1 MSFAVSL
8 LLLAW
13 VSLRWARHL
22 CDTPADRYWLF
33 VGTFLLQIGAITGL
47 TSLAHQLT
55 PAGWLVLQVLM
66 AAATVA
72 LTGGWRRHG
81 IAGPLR
87 QGPGLRAALVTP
99 FTGLTP
105 WGLLLLCAIVGVLL
119 LALARQALEPL
130 YHFDDR
136 MYHASRVLYWIQHAT
151 VFPFETHNIR
161 QTLVPFGSELL
172 FLWPVLLTKSEAVG
186 RLVFGLALPLAAIG
200 QYLLLRA
207 LRLGQTVAL
216 AGVLILVSTP
226 LIVSSASGLKPEVW
240 AVLSL
245 LGLAYWA
252 VSLCD
257 GADRPGLR
265 CFFLGVFAAL
275 STNVR
280 SFPAALLPG
289 LLLILWWAPGADGV
303 RGRLKAFGAGLLG
316 AVVLSTL
323 LIPLAF
329 NTVHY
334 HHPMG
339 PSEVRRVVQAD
350 ISPQMAYTHAVRFV
364 SLLLE
369 LPAAPASP
377 DGRAGFSAAVNR
389 VMSAAGAGQPLAEES
404 HKPWPGRYVYAL
416 PEQGTRF
423 SLWGLLWL
431 PVLALA
437 GWRLLG
443 HLRARRRLDGVAAL
457 ALLAVPLLGAVL
469 FGARWMAHSEVPAR
483 FLCGP
488 YGLALPLGFA
498 MLAPRLSAGLARRR
512 LIQGL
517 LALLLVYAAYPP
529 VRSLANE
536 VRQALAE
543 PLPGIDVNEPF
554 DEVLR
559 SALPPGSRVL
569 LVGDQG
575 VRDYPL
581 FSPGT
586 GYLNAV
592 IPWGA
597 RPFDAER
604 MRRLIAEERVTH
616 VLIQDDARVVFLW
629 FSAVDTRGMVRWLND
644 QKGLRPVLLRTA
656 GQRLYEVIGAA
667 HVNDAPFRT
676 SEAPAAAP
684 LIGVSGVLQ
693 GQVGVDAADLQIP
706 WPVDD
711 VGGEERGFLWLGQ
724 GHPGGFGFALWSRR
738 EQEVDLRIDMQP
750 GPGMA
755 LPGRR
760 FMLLHDDLP
769 VGGERRFEGV
779 ASVVVRV
786 RLHVGRNLLSLLAL
800 DRATV
805 VPLPNG
811 DPRGLVVGLRAIHVE
826 PATAPGARV
835 EMPATSAA
843 GLARSARLAVGRI
856 NRRQQGD
863 GHWLTAHTMGTI
875 FALPT
880 EELNTYVTALMVDLL
895 AAEGTPEGLSASLD
909 RAHAHLND
917 QIEPDGLVRYH
928 GRPGGRATRETSV
941 CTITP
946 DADDTALVWRI
957 APGSDALRSSALAGV
972 RAYRT
977 AEGLYRTWLSPES
990 GYQCL
995 NPGADPNP
1003 TDIGIQMHVL
1013 MWLAQD
1019 DPPAAREL
1027 CEALRRTVDQDRLW
1041 VYYSRAPLVPVM
1053 RQPELRAH
1061 GCDLPLP
1068 PGRVQAEF
1076 PEQQIWLDAARLI
1089 ARMGPGS
1096 PNRPTADEAR
1106 PLLEALAADG
1116 FAAVRTNPPMLYHND
1131 LSASVSRRYWSE
1143 DVGYAMWLR
1152 IFLGTGGTP

>member
-22 CDTPADRYWLF
+22 CDTPADRYWIF
-33 VGTFLLQIGAITGL
+33 VGTALLQVGAITGL
-47 TSLAHQLT
+47 SSLAHQLT
-55 PAGWLVLQVLM
+55 PAGWLVMQVLM
-66 AAATVA
+66 AAATVP
-72 LTGGWRRHG
+72 LTGGWRRSG
-81 IAGPLR
+81 LAGPLPG
-87 QGPGLRAALVTP
+87 GPGLRAALVTR
-99 FTGLTP
+99 FTGLTA

-119 LALARQALEPL
+119 LALVRQALEPI

-161 QTLVPFGSELL
+161 QNLVPFGSELF
-172 FLWPVLLTKSEAVG
+172 FLWPVLLTKSEVAG

-207 LRLGQTVAL
+207 FRLGQTAAL

-240 AVLSL
+240 SVLSL

-252 VSLCD
+252 VTLCD

-265 CFFLGVFAAL
+265 CFFLGVFVAL

-289 LLLILWWAPGADGV
+289 LLLILWWAPGAAGV
-303 RGRLKAFGAGLLG
+303 GARLRAFGAGLLG
-316 AVVLSTL
+316 AGVLSTL

-329 NTVHY
+329 NTVRY

-339 PSEVRRVVQAD
+339 PPEVRRVVQAETT
-350 ISPQMAYTHAVRFV
+350 PQVAYTHAIRFV

-369 LPAAPASP
+369 LPAAPGSP
-377 DGRAGFSAAVNR
+377 EVRAGFSATANRLISAV
-389 VMSAAGAGQPLAEES
+389 GAGQPLAGEAEG
-404 HKPWPGRYVYAL
+404 PWPGRYVYAL
-416 PEQGTRF
+416 PEQATRF

-431 PVLALA
+431 PVLGAA
-437 GWRLLG
+437 AWRLAG

-457 ALLAVPLLGAVL
+457 ALLAIPLLGAVL

-488 YGLALPLGFA
+488 FALALPLGLA
-498 MLAPRLSAGLARRR
+498 LVAPRLTAGLARRR
-512 LIQGL
+512 LVQGL
-517 LALLLVYAAYPP
+517 LALLLVYAVYPP
-529 VRSLANE
+529 VRSLAKE
-536 VRQALAE
+536 VRQAMTD

-559 SALPPGSRVL
+559 SAMPPGSRVL
-569 LVGDQG
+569 LVGHQD

-586 GYLNAV
+586 GYSNAV
-592 IPWGA
+592 IPWGTA
-597 RPFDAER
+597 PLDEER
-604 MRRLIAEERVTH
+604 MRRLIASERVTH
-616 VLIQDDARVVFLW
+616 VLIQDDARALFRW
-629 FSAVDTRGMVRWLND
+629 FPPVDTRAMVRWLNAQED
-644 QKGLRPVLLRTA
+644 LKPVLLRSA
-656 GQRLYEVIGAA
+656 GQRLYEVTGAA
-667 HVNDAPFRT
+667 PVNEAPFR
-676 SEAPAAAP
+676 SLEAPAEAP
-684 LIGVSGVLQ
+684 LIGVSGALQ
-693 GQVGVDAADLQIP
+693 EQVGVDESALQTP
-706 WPVDD
+706 WPVNDL
-711 VGGEERGFLWLGQ
+711 GGDERGFLWLGQ
-724 GHPGGFGFALWSRR
+724 GHAQGIGFALWSRR
-738 EQEVDLRIDMQP
+738 ALEVDLRIDMEP
-750 GPGMA
+750 GPGMTV
-755 LPGRR
+755 PGRR
-760 FMLLHDDLP
+760 FMLLHNDLP
-769 VGGERRFEGV
+769 VGSERRFEGV

-786 RLHVGRNLLSLLAL
+786 RLHAGRNLLSLLAL

-811 DPRGLVVGLRAIHVE
+811 DPRGLVVGLRAIRVE
-826 PATAPGARV
+826 PATAPA
-835 EMPATSAA
+835 ATAETPLAKSD
-843 GLARSARLAVGRI
+843 GLSRSARLAVGLI

-863 GHWLTAHTMGTI
+863 GYWFTAHTWGTTYER
-875 FALPT
+875 PV
-880 EELNTYVTALMVDLL
+880 EEMNTYLTALMVDLL
-895 AAEGTPEGLSASLD
+895 AAEGTPEGLSAGLD
-909 RAHAHLND
+909 RARAHLND
-917 QIEPDGLVRYH
+917 QIEPGGLVRYH
-928 GRPGGRATRETSV
+928 GRPGGRAASETGM

-957 APGSDALRSSALAGV
+957 APGDHSLRPRALAGV
-972 RAYRT
+972 QAYRT

-1003 TDIGIQMHVL
+1003 ADIGIQMHVW

-1027 CEALRRTVDQDRLW
+1027 CQALRRTVDQDRLW

-1053 RQPELRAH
+1053 RQPDLRAH
-1061 GCDLPLP
+1061 GCDLALP
-1068 PGRVQAEF
+1068 ADRVRAEF
-1076 PEQQIWLDAARLI
+1076 PEQQVWLDAARLI

-1096 PNRPTADEAR
+1096 TNRPTADEAR
-1106 PLLEALAADG
+1106 PLLEALAADR
-1116 FAAVRTNPPMLYHND
+1116 FAAVRNNPPMLYHND

-1152 IFLGTGGTP
+1152 IFLGTGG